1 MSPVVAIL
9 HGVNLGMLGQR
20 DPAQYGTLT
29 LAGLEARIAAWGAEA
44 GLAIA
49 CHQTDFEG
57 EYVSL
62 LHRYRTEAAA
72 VIVNPGAWTHY
83 AYAIRD
89 AAEMVVGP
97 VVEVHL
103 SNIHA
108 REAFRR
114 HSFTAEVAV
123 GLVSGFGADSY
134 LLGLQGALSYLAT
147 HPSRPTRRR
156 EAAGRRSKVP

>member
-103 SNIHA
+103 SNVME
-108 REAFRR
+108 REPFRR
-114 HSFTAEVAV
+114 YSVLDGVAAHRIY
-123 GLVSGFGADSY
+123 GRGADGY
-134 LLGLQGALSYLAT
+134 RDAFVWIKEHLN
-147 HPSRPTRRR
+147 
-156 EAAGRRSKVP
+156 AA

>member
-29 LAGLEARIAAWGAEA
+29 LAGLEARIAAWGEGA
-44 GLAIA
+44 GLATA

-57 EYVSL
+57 EYVGL

-103 SNIHA
+103 SNIME
-108 REAFRR
+108 REPFRR
-114 HSFTAEVAV
+114 HSVLDGVAAHRIY
-123 GLVSGFGADSY
+123 GRGADGY
-134 LLGLQGALSYLAT
+134 RDALFWIKEHLN
-147 HPSRPTRRR
+147 
-156 EAAGRRSKVP
+156 AA

>member
-1 MSPVVAIL
+1 MQALHEAIGWADAVIFNPAAYAHTSIALRDAIVAIQL
-9 HGVNLGMLGQR
+9 
-20 DPAQYGTLT
+20 P
-29 LAGLEARIAAWGAEA
+29 
-44 GLAIA
+44 
-49 CHQTDFEG
+49 
-57 EYVSL
+57 
-62 LHRYRTEAAA
+62 
-72 VIVNPGAWTHY
+72 VI
-83 AYAIRD
+83 
-89 AAEMVVGP
+89 
-97 VVEVHL
+97 EVHL

-147 HPSRPTRRR
+147 YPSRPTRRR